1 MTFIANKDKVFI
13 KQLPPETHT
22 ASGLVIPD
30 NVQKNQAYG
39 TVVSVGDYD
48 KSVYGEIQVG
58 DKVGF
63 SIYAGEPMHIEDED
77 YLVMHPG
84 VLMTV
89 IKDDKYFPIGSNL
102 IVEIESKYK
111 KTEKV
116 GGLELILDV
125 PKVVNNEEVFFNKR
139 ARIEP
144 KGRVIGIPSVIP
156 TDPEGVSINP
166 IIQDG
171 DEIYF
176 RYMNI
181 ADDTSYLEKSVT
193 DFSEKRT
200 IRVPYHDVFAIVRDG
215 EIITVGDWVLGDKY
229 IEGDGEEMD
238 MGVTTIKVKYTASGL
253 VESIND
259 KPSVNMAIV
268 RHCNSSTLKSGD
280 IIFSKIG
287 INFENEINGKNYY
300 CFREGF
306 QVDAIVGRKCEK
318 CKTNSHCCKK

>member
-1 MTFIANKDKVFI
+1 MTFVANKNKVFI

-30 NVQKNQAYG
+30 TAKRNQSYGIVQWIG
-39 TVVSVGDYD
+39 PYD
-48 KSVYGEIQVG
+48 KSKFGDIHVG

-63 SIYAGEPMHIEDED
+63 SIYAGEPTNIDGED

-84 VLMTV
+84 VLMTI
-89 IKDDKYFPIGSNL
+89 IKDGKYLPVGSVL

-116 GGLELILDV
+116 GGLELVLDL
-125 PKVVNNEEVFFNKR
+125 PKITNGEEVFFDKR
-139 ARIEP
+139 SRIEP
-144 KGRVIGIPSVIP
+144 KGKVIGIPSVMPI
-156 TDPEGVSINP
+156 DPEGVSIDP

-181 ADDTSYLEKSVT
+181 ADETAYLEKAIT
-193 DFSEKRT
+193 DFSEKRI

-215 EIITVGDWVLGDKY
+215 EIVPIGDWVLGDKY
-229 IEGDGEEMD
+229 IDEEGEDLD
-238 MGVTTIKVKYTASGL
+238 MGVTTIKVKYTPSGL

-259 KPSVNMAIV
+259 KPSVHKAVV
-268 RHCNSSTLKSGD
+268 RYCNGDTLRSGD
-280 IIFSKIG
+280 IIFSRIG
-287 INFENEINGKNYY
+287 INFENEINGKKYY

-306 QVDAIVGRKCEK
+306 QVDAIVGRKCDK
-318 CKTNSHCCKK
+318 CRNCQCKP

>member
-1 MTFIANKDKVFI
+1 MQANKDKVFI

-30 NVQKNQAYG
+30 TAKRNQSYG
-39 TVVSVGDYD
+39 IVTFIGPYD
-48 KSVYGEIQVG
+48 KSKFGDIQVG

-63 SIYAGEPMHIEDED
+63 SIYAGEPTNIDGED

-84 VLMTV
+84 VLITI
-89 IKDDKYFPIGSNL
+89 IKGEKYIPVGSVL

-116 GGLELILDV
+116 GNLELVLDL
-125 PKVVNNEEVFFNKR
+125 PKVTNGEEVFYNKR
-139 ARIEP
+139 DRIEP
-144 KGRVIGIPSVIP
+144 KGRVIGIPSIIP
-156 TDPEGVSINP
+156 IDPEGIEIDP

-181 ADDTSYLEKSVT
+181 ADETSYLEKGVT
-193 DFSEKRT
+193 DFSEKR
-200 IRVPYHDVFAIVRDG
+200 ILRIPYHDVFAIVRDG
-215 EIITVGDWVLGDKY
+215 KIIPVGDWVLGSKY
-229 IEGDGEEMD
+229 IDGDGEDMD

-259 KPSVNMAIV
+259 KPSTHKSVV
-268 RHCNSSTLKSGD
+268 RYYSGTDLKAGD
-280 IIFSKIG
+280 IIFSRIG
-287 INFENEINGKNYY
+287 INFENEVNGETFY
-300 CFREGF
+300 CFQKTF
-306 QVDAIVGRKCEK
+306 QVDAVLGNVECEK
-318 CKTNSHCCKK
+318 CLLNKK

>member
-1 MTFIANKDKVFI
+1 MQANKDKVFI
-13 KQLPPETHT
+13 KQRPPETHT

-30 NVQKNQAYG
+30 NVRRNQAYG
-39 TVVSVGDYD
+39 TVGLVGDYD
-48 KSVYGEIQVG
+48 KSIYGEIQVG

-63 SIYAGEPMHIEDED
+63 SKYAGEPVYIEGED

-89 IKDDKYFPIGSNL
+89 IKDGKHFPVGSNL

-116 GGLELILDV
+116 GNLELVLDL
-125 PKVVNNEEVFFNKR
+125 PKVTNGEDVFFNKR
-139 ARIEP
+139 SRIEP
-144 KGRVIGIPSVIP
+144 KGKVIGIPSVIP
-156 TDPEGVSINP
+156 IDPEGITIDP

-181 ADDTSYLEKSVT
+181 ADETSYLEKSVT

-200 IRVPYHDVFAIVRDG
+200 IRVPYHDVFAIVRAG
-215 EIITVGDWVLGDKY
+215 EIITVGDWVLGEKY
-229 IEGDGEEMD
+229 IEGDGEELD
-238 MGVTTIKVKYTASGL
+238 MGVTTIKVTYTASGL

-259 KPSVNMAIV
+259 KPSVHKAVV
-268 RHCNSSTLKSGD
+268 RHCNSSVLKPGD
-280 IIFSKIG
+280 IMFSKIG
-287 INFENEINGKNYY
+287 INFENEINGKKYY

-306 QVDAIVGRKCEK
+306 QVDAIVGRNCEK
-318 CKTNSHCCKK
+318 CKTNCPCKK

>member
-1 MTFIANKDKVFI
+1 MQANKDKVFI

-22 ASGLVIPD
+22 ASGLLIPD
-30 NVQKNQAYG
+30 NVQRNQAYG
-39 TVVSVGDYD
+39 IVFSVGPYD
-48 KSVYGEIQVG
+48 KALYGEIQAG

-63 SIYAGEPMHIEDED
+63 SKYAGEPVYIERDD

-84 VLMTV
+84 VIMTI
-89 IKDDKYFPIGSNL
+89 IKDGKYIPVGSVL

-116 GGLELILDV
+116 GNLELVLDV

-139 ARIEP
+139 NRIEP
-144 KGRVIGIPSVIP
+144 KGRVIGIP
-156 TDPEGVSINP
+156 TINPIDLENNTIDP

-181 ADDTSYLEKSVT
+181 ADETGYLEKSVT
-193 DFSEKRT
+193 DFSEKRI
-200 IRVPYHDVFAIVRDG
+200 IRVPYHDVFAIVRDDK
-215 EIITVGDWVLGDKY
+215 IITVGDWVLGDKY

-253 VESIND
+253 VESVNT
-259 KPSVNMAIV
+259 KPSVNKAIV
-268 RHCNSSTLKSGD
+268 QHCNSDALKPGD
-280 IIFSKIG
+280 VIFSKIG

-306 QVDAIVGRKCEK
+306 QVDAVIGRNCDK
-318 CKTNSHCCKK
+318 CKNNCPCKK